1 MEAVVANVVE
11 ENNVRLLFDIF
22 LTWYF
27 ALLHIFCTCFFI
39 KKAIVHDDSWVTCRR
54 LGSNELISYPNIQD
68 FDDKFSF
75 VLIKFQKV
83 ITHPFHGRITQHGVS
98 CSYPF
103 YEMEVRFFLE
113 VSILIKS

>member
-1 MEAVVANVVE
+1 MVICLIAY
-11 ENNVRLLFDIF
+11 LF
-22 LTWYF
+22 
-27 ALLHIFCTCFFI
+27 HVFFH

-54 LGSNELISYPNIQD
+54 LGSNELISLPNIQD

-75 VLIKFQKV
+75 VLIKFPKV

-103 YEMEVRFFLE
+103 YEMEVRFFFSE

>member
-1 MEAVVANVVE
+1 MDKNFSRALGEISANLRYVPDMVIC
-11 ENNVRLLFDIF
+11 LIAYLF
-22 LTWYF
+22 
-27 ALLHIFCTCFFI
+27 HVFFH

-54 LGSNELISYPNIQD
+54 LGSNELISHPNIQD

-75 VLIKFQKV
+75 VLIKFPKV

-103 YEMEVRFFLE
+103 YEMEVRFFFSE